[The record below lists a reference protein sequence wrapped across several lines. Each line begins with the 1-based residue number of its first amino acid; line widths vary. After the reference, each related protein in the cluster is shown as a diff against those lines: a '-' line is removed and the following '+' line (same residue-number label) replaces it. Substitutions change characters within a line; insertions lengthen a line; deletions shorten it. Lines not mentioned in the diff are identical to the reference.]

1 MIMMTS
7 YFHNLFSF
15 LGEPDSD
22 ITCKEL
28 SSGDGMNLM
37 ENIVL
42 LLKNGVQ
49 EENWLRVPH
58 LIKFLYKVDGF

>member
-1 MIMMTS
+1 MMTS
-7 YFHNLFSF
+7 YFHNLFSVR
-15 LGEPDSD
+15 GEPDSD

-42 LLKNGVQ
+42 LFAQ
-49 EENWLRVPH
+49 EWCARGE
-58 LIKFLYKVDGF
+58 LIKSAASHQVFIQS

>member
-7 YFHNLFSF
+7 YFHNLFSV

-28 SSGDGMNLM
+28 SSGNGYDLNPVSVGGGYHGPPFAKLAP
-37 ENIVL
+37 VL
-42 LLKNGVQ
+42 QGLHF
-49 EENWLRVPH
+49 E
-58 LIKFLYKVDGF
+58 

>member
-7 YFHNLFSF
+7 YFHNLFSV

-28 SSGDGMNLM
+28 SSGNGYDLNG
-37 ENIVL
+37 EHCIVAQAWCAR
-42 LLKNGVQ
+42 G
-49 EENWLRVPH
+49 E
-58 LIKFLYKVDGF
+58 LIKSAASDQVFTQS

>member
-42 LLKNGVQ
+42 LLKHGVL
-49 EENWLRVPH
+49 EEN
-58 LIKFLYKVDGF
+58 